1 MAGVFASPAFRR
13 LTAERGD
20 KHEVMLGLLQLRTPK
35 IEPLNHLQVE
45 LL

>member
-20 KHEVMLGLLQLRTPK
+20 KHEVMLGYSDSHEDGGYLTSGW
-35 IEPLNHLQVE
+35 E
-45 LL
+45 L